1 MASTIIPCSEL
12 NIKDLKFYAP
22 KATQGGGKNVG
33 IMHTKTHTGLRMSL
47 PIMFTFGASDYQG
60 NQQFSFSLQ
69 FPDTKDESVSTE
81 YGECLHRL
89 VEFEA
94 NLKQKVLEYS
104 KDWLGKQLK
113 SIEMVDMI
121 WTPMLKYP
129 KNTETKEPDHTRA
142 PTLSVK
148 LPCWEGKWSS
158 EVYDEN
164 RVKLFPNPL
173 EAEATPV
180 QFITRGNHMATI
192 VQCGG
197 LWIVGGKMGVTWKLV
212 QTVVK
217 QQNTSISG
225 VCHINIKETDKTKL
239 SSVADLTKHIEP
251 EHESETIHSSSHP
264 ISSSHVED
272 SDQED
277 EEEEEHTTNKKLEE
291 EVDEEEEEEEEP
303 SAPKPIAPTPSSS
316 DKKPR
321 GRTAKK

>member
-33 IMHTKTHTGLRMSL
+33 IMHLRTHTALRVAL

-60 NQQFSFSLQ
+60 NQQYSFSLQ
-69 FPDTKDESVSTE
+69 FPDSSDPSVSPE
-81 YGECLHRL
+81 YAECLRRL
-89 VEFEA
+89 VEFEV
-94 NLKQKVLEYS
+94 NLKQKVLEFS

-113 SIEMVDMI
+113 NIEMVDMI

-129 KNTETKEPDHTRA
+129 KNPDTKEPDHNRS

-148 LPCWEGKWSS
+148 LPCWEGKWTS

-164 RVKLFPNPL
+164 RVKLFPCEDPEVTPL
-173 EAEATPV
+173 
-180 QFITRGNHMATI
+180 QFITRGNNMATI

-225 VCHINIKETDKTKL
+225 VCHISLKETDKTKL
-239 SSVADLTKHIEP
+239 SSVADLTKHSEP
-251 EHESETIHSSSHP
+251 EPDIVVSSTNNEISSHAD
-264 ISSSHVED
+264 D
-272 SDQED
+272 SDDED
-277 EEEEEHTTNKKLEE
+277 DCKKIEEREEHAEE
-291 EVDEEEEEEEEP
+291 EEEEEEEEP
-303 SAPKPIAPTPSSS
+303 SVPTTSVPPPPPPAS
-316 DKKPR
+316 DRKPR
-321 GRTAKK
+321 GRTSKK